1 MPTKIQVRR
10 GTAQQWVD
18 SDTVLDSGEIG
29 FETDTGLFKIGDGTT
44 AYTAL
49 EYPPSGEAVNTESA
63 VIAGRMFA

>member
-18 SDTVLDSGEIG
+18 SNTVLDSGEIG

-44 AYTAL
+44 AYTSL

-63 VIAGRMFA
+63 VISGRMFA

>member
-10 GTAQQWVD
+10 GTASQWTT
-18 SDTVLDSGEIG
+18 SNPTLSEGEIG
-29 FETDTGLFKIGDGTT
+29 FETDTGLFKIGDGIT

>member
-10 GTAQQWVD
+10 GTAQEWSD
-18 SDTVLDSGEIG
+18 ADTVLSSGEIG
-29 FETDTGLFKIGDGTT
+29 FETDTGLFKIGDGVT

-49 EYPPSGEAVNTESA
+49 EYPPLGEAVNSESS